1 MKKFILFAALCI
13 ASAAVSAQDAATPRT
28 PATGGTIVH
37 DRAGTAMLQAPRI
50 RAHVAPNPMSTRAAV
65 DAGGAVIREIII
77 TTEEGR
83 LMRHHTGLNVVRF
96 DVERPGLD
104 AGLHIVEVITDFG
117 ATRLKMMV
125 E

>member
-1 MKKFILFAALCI
+1 MKKFLLLALLYG
-13 ASAAVSAQDAATPRT
+13 ATVAGYAQDASAPRT
-28 PATGGTIVH
+28 PATNGVAAH
-37 DRAGTAMLQAPRI
+37 DRAGAAMLQAPRI
-50 RAHVAPNPMSTRAAV
+50 RARVAPNPMSTRAVV

-125 E
+125 Q